1 MNRQRLLRFL
11 LPIVLFALPIA
22 ARAITNP
29 RPFTIPAIHE
39 WKGGNGQLLL
49 TPQSR
54 IIYADSRLRSVAESL
69 ARDWQTTGI
78 TMNVAEG
85 KKAVA
90 GDILFVYKPQKQLGS
105 EGYTIEI
112 DKSIRIEAAEKG
124 AMHAVQTLLQITHA
138 SFSLPKGRII
148 DRPDYRLRG
157 LMLDCGRKFL
167 PIDYLRR
174 LVRTMAYYKMNT
186 LSVHLNDNINCKF
199 SHDNWDEAYAAF
211 RMESERFPGLT
222 AQDGSYGKAE
232 FRQFV
237 LDAAAMGVEVIPE
250 IDVPAHSLAFSHYRP
265 SLGSKEF
272 GMDHLE
278 LTNPEVIPFIDS
290 LFAEYL
296 EGPEPIFAGP
306 RVHIGTDEYSNK
318 KQDIVER
325 FRALADHMIHTVE
338 SYGKQAAL
346 WGSLTHARGKTPVK
360 VDNVLMYAWYNG
372 YAQPDSMSALGY
384 QLVSIP
390 SRTHYIV
397 PAAGYYYDYLN
408 SRNLYDNWTP
418 AVVAQY
424 RFKEYDPH
432 IEGGMF
438 AVWNDIV
445 GNGIATADI
454 HHRVMPAIQVVAEK
468 CWAADTVRTFDEWQR
483 LSAGFSEAPGIND
496 LGRYPK
502 GVVLTEA
509 MVKPSSA
516 RAVPFI
522 GWPYRVSFDIEVQQ
536 DTRGTALFRDD
547 ETEFYLSD
555 PVSGHLGF
563 ARDGYLF
570 TFRHV
575 LRPGAKEHIAI
586 EGTNRETRLYVNGK
600 LVETLG
606 PDKRLFSEKD
616 EFNIIRTLRFPL
628 KQTDAAL
635 RSRVT
640 NLTVESL

>member
-1 MNRQRLLRFL
+1 MLCALFCPRLW
-11 LPIVLFALPIA
+11 A
-22 ARAITNP
+22 AQSVNP

-39 WKGGNGQLLL
+39 WKGATGYMEV

-54 IIYADSRLRSVAESL
+54 ILYADKRLQKAAEMLAADWETATGQKLTVA
-69 ARDWQTTGI
+69 
-78 TMNVAEG
+78 VG
-85 KKAVA
+85 KKAAA
-90 GDILFVYKPQKQLGS
+90 GDILFTYKPQKALGN
-105 EGYTIEI
+105 EGYTTDIG
-112 DKSIRIEAAEKG
+112 KNVRIEATEHG
-124 AMHAVQTLLQITHA
+124 ALHAVQTLLQIG
-138 SFSLPKGRII
+138 SPLPCGKIT
-148 DRPDYRLRG
+148 DHPDYRLRG
-157 LMLDCGRKFL
+157 LMLDCGRKFF
-167 PIDYLRR
+167 PIDYMRR

-186 LSVHLNDNINCKF
+186 LSVHLNDTIHCKF
-199 SHDNWDEAYAAF
+199 AHDNWDEAYAAF

-222 AQDGSYGKAE
+222 AEDGHYTKSE

-237 LDAAAMGVEVIPE
+237 LEAAELGVEVIPE

-278 LTNPEVIPFIDS
+278 LTNPEVIPFVDS
-290 LFAEYL
+290 VFAEYL
-296 EGPEPIFAGP
+296 EGPEPVFAGP
-306 RVHIGTDEYSNK
+306 RVHIGTDEYNNK

-346 WGSLTHARGKTPVK
+346 WGSLTHARGTTPVK

-372 YAQPDSMSALGY
+372 YADPDSMMRLGY
-384 QLVSIP
+384 HLVSIP

-408 SRNLYDNWTP
+408 NKNLYKGWTP
-418 AVVAQY
+418 AVIAQASFPE
-424 RFKEYDPH
+424 RHPQ

-445 GNGIATADI
+445 GNGIAVADI

-468 CWAADTVRTFDEWQR
+468 CWAADTVRTYDEWQR
-483 LSAGFSEAPGIND
+483 LANTLGEAPGIND

-502 GVVLTEA
+502 GVVLTEETVA
-509 MVKPSSA
+509 PSSY
-516 RAVPFI
+516 RAIEHI
-522 GWPYRVSFDIEVQQ
+522 GWPYRVSFDIEVAEEE
-536 DTRGTALFRDD
+536 RGTALFRDA

-555 PVSGHLGF
+555 PVSGRLGF
-563 ARDGYLF
+563 VRDGYLF
-570 TFRHV
+570 RFRHS
-575 LRPGAKEHIAI
+575 LRPGIREHIAI
-586 EGTNRETRLYVNGK
+586 EGTNRETRLYVNGR

-606 PDKRLFSEKD
+606 SDNRYFNKD
-616 EFNIIRTLRFPL
+616 NAFNIIRTLRFPL
-628 KQTDAAL
+628 QRTDTML

-640 NLTVESL
+640 GLKVEAL